1 MVTSM
6 AILVRKKRLNKE
18 GCSHLQFRG
27 RPGRMLFSLPT
38 ADRRDLG
45 VLAGGPNSH
54 MVPQH
59 TWLKTRLADAG
70 REVGTSNTGRAGRP
84 PPLGS

>member
-1 MVTSM
+1 MLVGAQELVAMVTSM

-27 RPGRMLFSLPT
+27 KPGRMLFSLPT

-45 VLAGGPNSH
+45 VLAGVQTVIWYHNTHG
-54 MVPQH
+54 
-59 TWLKTRLADAG
+59 LKQDWQML
-70 REVGTSNTGRAGRP
+70 EEK
-84 PPLGS
+84 